1 MNVRVLLTRPEHD
14 DTTFY
19 LSQWSREAIALAKEK
34 GMDVLD
40 LNRERA
46 NRKEVE
52 GVLDKISPDVVV
64 FNGHGSEDMVTGHK
78 NEPLI
83 IAGENEGLL
92 RSKLVY
98 AISCRSAKTLGPESI
113 KAGAV
118 AYTGYDDD
126 FIFVTETEKV
136 ARPLEDETA
145 ELFLSPSNSFIK
157 SLLKGNSVGESHKR
171 AENAFRENI
180 LKIAGSDNP
189 DINLIKFLVWDMR
202 HFVSQKHGR
211 ENIN

>member
-126 FIFVTETEKV
+126 FIFVTETEKA
-136 ARPLEDETA
+136 ARPLEDGTA
-145 ELFLSPSNSFIK
+145 KLFLSPSNSFMK
-157 SLLKGNSVGESHKR
+157 SLLKGNSVEESHKR

-180 LKIAGSDNP
+180 IKIAGSDNP
-189 DINLIKFLVWDMR
+189 DISLIKFLVWDLR
-202 HFVSQKHGR
+202 HFVFHG
-211 ENIN
+211 NMAAKI

>member
-1 MNVRVLLTRPEHD
+1 MNTRVLLTRPEHD

-52 GVLDKISPDVVV
+52 GVLDKISPDVVI
-64 FNGHGSEDMVTGHK
+64 FNGHGGEDMVAGHK

-98 AISCRSAKTLGPESI
+98 AISCRSAKVLGPESI

-126 FIFVTETEKV
+126 FMANRK
-136 ARPLEDETA
+136 PLR
-145 ELFLSPSNSFIK
+145 S
-157 SLLKGNSVGESHKR
+157 R
-171 AENAFRENI
+171 
-180 LKIAGSDNP
+180 
-189 DINLIKFLVWDMR
+189 
-202 HFVSQKHGR
+202 
-211 ENIN
+211 